1 MKNIDALIE
10 TQDIVISVVDNNNI
24 VQQQSTNQSILN
36 GYDVYRKARMN
47 GDIVFDTRIAYN
59 INEKSKFS
67 LLVNNLLNREYT
79 NRPGNVLP
87 PRTILW
93 QYSLKF

>member
-1 MKNIDALIE
+1 LAYSI
-10 TQDIVISVVDNNNI
+10 
-24 VQQQSTNQSILN
+24 NQ
-36 GYDVYRKARMN
+36 
-47 GDIVFDTRIAYN
+47 
-59 INEKSKFS
+59 KSKFS

-93 QYSLKF
+93 QYSLNF